1 MRRTPMNRPRR
12 RAIASLEL
20 VLVFPF
26 LLTIVSA
33 LFLIGKA
40 DLMKVQAV
48 IDARRQTWRNR
59 PNAPSGQLLR
69 PWHNPQDSEISSLP
83 QRAVTGGPP
92 FSGQT
97 FQAQSGNALIANP
110 WASQAI
116 PFPSLDQNLKP

>member
-59 PNAPSGQLLR
+59 PNAPSG
-69 PWHNPQDSEISSLP
+69 
-83 QRAVTGGPP
+83 
-92 FSGQT
+92 
-97 FQAQSGNALIANP
+97 
-110 WASQAI
+110 
-116 PFPSLDQNLKP
+116 